1 MKPSIQLCKW
11 PMRLAPLCLCV
22 TAFTS
27 WAQPLL
33 VHTDPRDSLDI
44 QSVRSFQ
51 GAFLARITPVEV
63 SGDLLVLVST
73 DTLEPALFDALRAGL
88 LSIYQASGESHPLR
102 IAVFRNGA
110 IELAGP
116 FRTRAEFQTA
126 LRQIQPGGDPGV
138 SVLSGPKFYTGLPA
152 ALKMAVAEGRGPW
165 PSVLLATHFPD
176 IDPALLEYGTASLA
190 APLLAQR
197 LRVGYWNIGG
207 NAVPLLDAVAKLT
220 GGIGVAEPA
229 SWIDRTEQA
238 LHSFGE
244 LGWDE
249 PGLSRGFHLYTA
261 KLVNGSG
268 TVVASVG
275 RIAYPSGQPLPDPEQ
290 YAKLIQSV
298 KSAADLL
305 QRASLNTDETAQ
317 VRAHLE
323 TALSINSRDHTA
335 LRLAADF
342 YKRYNDHKTAAG
354 LLASLTEIDPRN
366 GALWNELGHEY
377 FIENNLEAA
386 EQALGRGRQLKAVSA
401 VAAAEL
407 ARIHLARHDAA
418 GALPLL
424 DESLRLDAKNQE
436 LWFLRADTCRTL
448 NDWKCEAES
457 LDRGIALGGDQAGG
471 DQAGGDQTA
480 HRTTLARLYL
490 DHGSAAQASAQA
502 DRIIQSLPA
511 DPGVRATWAGF
522 LEELKRPAD
531 ALQMWRQT
539 LELDKSREDAHYAVA
554 RLLLDKG
561 DLPRALEASETG
573 LIAAPRSAR
582 LQLAKAAALERQGN
596 LYAARASV
604 RGAAADT
611 GDLALLRHEA
621 ELEDQAGG
629 EASAAY
635 ARIVELLEKP
645 TTASAPASAR
655 EEYHTEAL
663 SRGLRAAL
671 RDANPEKAA
680 WFSQRLDARG
690 PNDLSALVE
699 LPRAPGKTGNAKV
712 NEIWIPGGTEA
723 LAFAAHGK
731 ARPSRERF
739 LIEYARTVLDHSS
752 SQKADLSYLAPLR
765 DYFQRVAML
774 SALATRSGNRGVI
787 TLSLADKKAKQQT
800 EKVLSIL
807 GWKLRNRKDEKTI
820 ESGEKLSQA
829 KRQDLAAAL
838 AIDQVGMQEALAD
851 GKSYKIELLWDRVP
865 IVLDEASWKNQF
877 YPAEKYSGGLAEAIA
892 YDPNIAKVYAG
903 LSAVD
908 SETAAALVAG
918 MGLKALAEKYG
929 DRLRLYSAA
938 LSIEGNRVW
947 TPGDAEAIWTKLSG
961 ASPSNPPAFLR
972 ALFDKDDGKLLA
984 YFYTL
989 GELDP
994 VHQKFFTLNAA
1005 RATKFYELFRDAP
1018 ELRNGAARELR
1029 HGSFGDFLREVPL
1042 DPDLTVDF
1050 PGSPEIWMVAEGQSK
1065 SAARTL
1071 KLMKR
1076 AHQKVAPDREDEI
1089 LLHLA
1094 NKHYKSLYGTR
1105 TELDNF
1111 LAVVRIEQHRNE
1123 LLDEASALALA
1134 QNFDEYENV
1143 YPYFAVLTGLTQ
1155 KEFEG
1160 FFRFGEKLRGMNP
1173 LELNSILGQFHSLLD
1188 MLRLGSESGALDEK
1202 RSTALFF
1209 ALCDSFT
1216 RAQSDADYVT
1226 ASLDIVRQIAAAAP
1240 GSGKTT
1246 ADQSLRALLLGP
1258 ARPVSVDWK
1267 GMHEVDASKA
1277 AYASFDRILDRQKV
1291 PAIELLLQLADAS
1304 HALAA
1309 GQGSAAAHLA
1319 VLAANSEKLPSAE
1332 VPKGL
1337 KAEGKAQNSLKAAGT
1352 LHIREVVTQFQQKV
1366 PKVKKGNLKDIQKLD
1381 RDLLSA
1387 MAPQVTLALS
1397 GIVYAYYFRSSDL
1410 LIAEDPLLLRKHQFY
1425 PLNASSL
1432 FKQRAFSSSDLHIS
1446 SELAGS
1452 YAVGGFNDF
1461 VFVAGQAALAGFKKA
1476 DGLAN
1481 EVITAQMG
1489 ALRATPWSLYRDEDQ
1504 QLLGLK
1510 IRIAREWCVEA
1521 ARSPAVRKD
1530 LSEDTLG
1537 LLSLIRRRQLLDGL
1551 NARDWKIVWQSV
1563 TLSDLYFLG
1572 DRYLAR
1578 YPKNPWQSPAA
1589 SALRIAAAQ
1598 NDGARLQMLGAA
1610 LPRVNGCAHSH
1621 LQILAPYEEYER
1633 RMFSTELAGR
1643 SAEFKLYLAEYL
1655 DRAALPAGI
1664 IGAVAEPLVFHVLGN
1679 VNMSDMRDW
1688 TSVLSAYAGLNDRVL
1703 EGALPKP

>member
-1 MKPSIQLCKW
+1 MIKSWFREWFHLYKW
-11 PMRLAPLCLCV
+11 PARLAPLCLCIG
-22 TAFTS
+22 TL

-33 VHTDPRDSLDI
+33 VHTDPLDSLGI
-44 QSVRSFQ
+44 QSVHSFQ
-51 GAFLARITPVEV
+51 GAFPARITPVQP

-73 DTLEPALFDALRAGL
+73 DALEPALFDTLKAGL
-88 LSIYQASGESHPLR
+88 LSIYQASTESHPLR
-102 IAVFRNGA
+102 IAIFRNGA

-116 FRTRAEFQTA
+116 FRSRAEFQSA
-126 LRQIQPGGDPGV
+126 MRQIQPGADPGV
-138 SVLSGPKFYTGLPA
+138 NVLSGPKFYWGLPA
-152 ALKMAVAEGRGPW
+152 ALKMAVPEGRGPW
-165 PSVLLATHFPD
+165 PLVLLATHFPD
-176 IDPALLEYGTASLA
+176 IDPALLEYGTASLG
-190 APLLAQR
+190 APFLA
-197 LRVGYWNIGG
+197 LRARVSYWNIGG
-207 NAVPLLDAVAKLT
+207 NQVPLLDAVAKLT

-229 SWIDRTEQA
+229 SWIDRTEQT

-244 LGWDE
+244 LAWDE
-249 PGLSRGFHLYTA
+249 PGLARGFHLYSA
-261 KLVNGSG
+261 GLVTG
-268 TVVASVG
+268 TGNVVASMA
-275 RIAYPSGQPLPDPEQ
+275 RIASPSGYPLPDLEQ
-290 YAKLIQSV
+290 YSKLIESV
-298 KSAADLL
+298 KSAVDLL
-305 QRASLNTDETAQ
+305 QRGSLNTDETAQ

-323 TALSINSRDHTA
+323 TALSINPRDHAA

-342 YKRYNDHKTAAG
+342 YERYKDHKTAAG
-354 LLASLTEIDPRN
+354 LLASLTEIDSVH

-377 FIENNLEAA
+377 FLDNNLEVA
-386 EQALGRGRQLKAVSA
+386 EKALGRGSELKAASA

-407 ARIHLARHDAA
+407 ARIHLARQDAA

-424 DESLRLDAKNQE
+424 DESLQLDARNQE
-436 LWFLRADTCRTL
+436 LWFVRADVCRTL
-448 NDWKCEAES
+448 NDWKREAES
-457 LDRGIALGGDQAGG
+457 LDRGISL
-471 DQAGGDQTA
+471 GGDQTA
-480 HRTTLARLYL
+480 HRTTLVRLYL
-490 DHGSAAQASAQA
+490 DHGSAAEAGAQA
-502 DRIIQSLPA
+502 DRAIQSLPA

-531 ALQMWRQT
+531 ALPMWRQT
-539 LELDKSREDAHYAVA
+539 LELDKGREDAHYAVA

-561 DLPRALEASETG
+561 DLPRALEASEMG

-596 LYAARASV
+596 LYAARISV
-604 RGAAADT
+604 RSAAVDT

-621 ELEDQAGG
+621 ELEDQSGS
-629 EASAAY
+629 EAPAAY
-635 ARIVELLEKP
+635 ARIVEALEKP
-645 TTASAPASAR
+645 SAASAPASAR
-655 EEYHTEAL
+655 EEFLTETL
-663 SRGLRAAL
+663 RRGLRAAL

-699 LPRAPGKTGNAKV
+699 LPKAPGKTGNAKG

-739 LIEYARTVLDHSS
+739 LVEYARTVLDHSPAP
-752 SQKADLSYLAPLR
+752 KPDAAYLMPLR
-765 DYFQRVAML
+765 DYFQRLAML
-774 SALATRSGNRGVI
+774 SALSTRSGNRGVI

-807 GWKLRNRKDEKTI
+807 GWKLRSKKDEKTI

-851 GKSYKIELLWDRVP
+851 GQSFKIELLWDRVP

-877 YPAEKYSGGLAEAIA
+877 YPAQKYSGGLAEAIA

-938 LSIEGNRVW
+938 LSIEGNHVW
-947 TPGDAEAIWTKLSG
+947 TPGDAEAIWAKLSG

-994 VHQKFFTLNAA
+994 IHQKFFTLNAA
-1005 RATKFYELFRDAP
+1005 RATRFYELFRDSP
-1018 ELRNGAARELR
+1018 ELHNGAGKLM
-1029 HGSFGDFLREVPL
+1029 HSSFGEFLREVPL
-1042 DPDLTVDF
+1042 DPDFTVDF

-1076 AHQKVAPDREDEI
+1076 AHKKVAPDREDEI

-1094 NKHYKSLYGTR
+1094 NKHYKSPYGVR

-1111 LAVVRIEQHRNE
+1111 LAVVRIEGHRNE

-1143 YPYFAVLTGLTQ
+1143 YPYFAVLTGLTSR
-1155 KEFEG
+1155 EFDQ
-1160 FFRFGEKLRGMNP
+1160 FFLFGQKLRGMNQ
-1173 LELNSILGQFHSLLD
+1173 LELNSILGPFHSLLE
-1188 MLRLGSESGALDEK
+1188 MLRLGSENGALDEK
-1202 RSTALFF
+1202 LSTALFF
-1209 ALCDSFT
+1209 TLCESFT
-1216 RAQSDADYVT
+1216 RAQSDADYVV
-1226 ASLDIVRQIAAAAP
+1226 ASLDIVRRIAAAAP
-1240 GSGKTT
+1240 ESGKTA

-1258 ARPVSVDWK
+1258 ARSVSVDWK
-1267 GMHEVDASKA
+1267 GMHEIDASKA
-1277 AYASFDRILDRQKV
+1277 AYASFDRILDQQKV
-1291 PAIELLLQLADAS
+1291 PAMELLLQLADAS
-1304 HALAA
+1304 HSLAA

-1319 VLAANSEKLPSAE
+1319 VLAANSGRLPAAE
-1332 VPKGL
+1332 VPKGIKAQGQAQNIL
-1337 KAEGKAQNSLKAAGT
+1337 KATGT

-1381 RDLLSA
+1381 RDLLAA

-1425 PLNASSL
+1425 PLGGPAS
-1432 FKQRAFSSSDLHIS
+1432 FKQRAFSSSDLLIS
-1446 SELAGS
+1446 SEHAGS

-1461 VFVAGQAALAGFKKA
+1461 VFVAGQAALAGFKQA
-1476 DGLAN
+1476 DGNAN
-1481 EVITAQMG
+1481 EVIAAQAG
-1489 ALRATPWSLYRDEDQ
+1489 ALRATPWNLYRDQDQ

-1521 ARSPAVRKD
+1521 ARSLAIRQD
-1530 LSEDTLG
+1530 LSADTLG

-1551 NARDWKIVWQSV
+1551 KARDWKTVWQSV

-1578 YPKNPWQSPAA
+1578 YPQNPWQSPAA

-1598 NDGARLQMLGAA
+1598 NDGARLQILGAA
-1610 LPRVNGCAHSH
+1610 LPRVNGCTHSH
-1621 LQILAPYEEYER
+1621 LQTLAPYEEYER

-1643 SAEFKLYLAEYL
+1643 TSEFKLYLAEYL

-1664 IGAVAEPLVFHVLGN
+1664 IGAVAEPLAFHVLGT

-1688 TSVLSAYAGLNDRVL
+1688 TSVLSAYAGLNQRIL
-1703 EGALPKP
+1703 EEALLKP